1 MSLPPYL
8 QEKIFALLRETPASH
23 LKEARKIVTSRYQ
36 SHHKSSFQT
45 QEERLSYLA
54 TRLPAT
60 YAVASWVLEKIVPH
74 SSNLTSHLDLGTG
87 PGTVFFAVQALFP
100 LIQQNTLLEKDPS
113 LIELGK
119 QLMPLEATP
128 IWQLQDFQHS
138 SSFAPADLVTMS
150 YVLNEL
156 EDPSPLILKAW
167 EATKHFLALIEPG
180 TPYGFARLKTAR
192 EQLIQQ
198 GAFIVAPCTHEAS
211 CPMSPQDWCHFKVNI
226 QRPSFHQRIKQ
237 GTKGFEEEKFSY
249 LIAAKQPHQRMQTCI
264 IRKPIKGSGHII
276 LDLCEENGL
285 RRQVISKKNGPR
297 YHDARHAEWGDT
309 WDN

>member
-1 MSLPPYL
+1 MSLPRDL
-8 QEKIFALLRETPASH
+8 QEKIAAL
-23 LKEARKIVTSRYQ
+23 LKEASTTRLQQAQQAVTSRYRAHHNPVFQ
-36 SHHKSSFQT
+36 S

-60 YAVASWVLEKIVPH
+60 YAVATSVLTKIAPYTA
-74 SSNLTSHLDLGTG
+74 SLTSHLDLGTG

-100 LIQQNTLLEKDPS
+100 FIQQNTLLEKDPS

-119 QLMPLEATP
+119 QLTPLESSP
-128 IWQLQDFQHS
+128 KWQLQDLQHAA
-138 SSFAPADLVTMS
+138 SFEPADLVTMS

-156 EDPSPLILKAW
+156 EDSSLSILRAW
-167 EATKHFLALIEPG
+167 EATKHFLVLIEPG

-198 GAFIVAPCTHEAS
+198 GAFILAPCTHENA
-211 CPMSPQDWCHFKVNI
+211 CPMSAQDWCHFKVNV
-226 QRPSFHQRIKQ
+226 QRPSFHQKIKK
-237 GTKGFEEEKFSY
+237 GSKGFEEEKFSY
-249 LIAAKQPHQRMQTCI
+249 LIAAKTSYKRSEARI

-309 WDN
+309 WDD